1 MTKSILTLTVNPA
14 IDRIIT
20 VDRLVFEDRAYILSA
35 TDAAG
40 GRGIN
45 AARVLTSFG
54 AQTIAV
60 TTSGRD
66 VGRKFEELLEHDG
79 FSTQIVKIR
88 HDIRTNLTISDRQG
102 LSVKLNELGPE
113 ISKSE
118 MTRVQNA
125 VEKLLPSASW
135 LMLCG
140 SLPPGVDP
148 HFYTHLIRLA
158 AKHNVKSLLDTDG
171 DPLLHGI
178 EGMPTILSPNQSEA
192 ERLLNRALITR
203 SHWIEAVQQMKSMG
217 PKYVVLSL
225 GSRGVVAASD
235 EGVLENSRRR
245 ASRSTQPHRRGRCLG
260 GRCHRVR
267 VPRAGRKLRRR
278 APLGSRG
285 RYRFRQ
291 EAARHQPC
299 FHGTGT
305 RDLSLGHCRQDSLN

>member
-66 VGRKFEELLEHDG
+66 VGRKFEELLQHDG
-79 FSTQIVKIR
+79 FSTQIVKIG

-113 ISKSE
+113 LSKSE
-118 MTRVQNA
+118 TSRIQNA

-140 SLPPGVDP
+140 SVPPGVDP
-148 HFYTHLIRLA
+148 HFYTNLIRLA
-158 AKHNVKSLLDTDG
+158 AKHNVNSLLDTDG

-178 EGMPTILSPNQSEA
+178 EGMPTIVAPNQSEA

-203 SHWIEAVQQMKSMG
+203 SHWIEAVQQMKNMG

-235 EGVLENSRRR
+235 QGVIEVTPPRVEALSPIGAGDALAAAIVWSLDQGESFEDALRWGVAAGT
-245 ASRSTQPHRRGRCLG
+245 AS
-260 GRCHRVR
+260 
-267 VPRAGRKLRRR
+267 AKLPGINLASMEQAREIY
-278 APLGSRG
+278 PLVTV
-285 RYRFRQ
+285 
-291 EAARHQPC
+291 AKTP
-299 FHGTGT
+299 
-305 RDLSLGHCRQDSLN
+305 